1 MGQVSVSIND
11 RSYSVACGDGEEAHV
26 KELAG
31 YISKAVT
38 ELAADV
44 GQVGDARLL
53 LMAGLIITDELSEA
67 LQKIKVLESDIERLS
82 SAKSSATEQTREAEN
97 ALADVLD
104 GAARRL
110 EELTRRVET
119 V

>member
-1 MGQVSVSIND
+1 MGQVTVSIND

-31 YISKAVT
+31 YISRQVT
-38 ELAADV
+38 ELAAEV

-53 LMAGLIITDELSEA
+53 LMAGLIVADELSES
-67 LQKIKVLESDIERLS
+67 LQKIKMLEGDIERLS
-82 SAKSSATEQTREAEN
+82 NAKSSATERTREAEN

-110 EELTRRVET
+110 EELSRRIET